1 MDITEYA
8 PGRAVDVFGASGQ
21 PTVLL
26 WHGMQTDARAAVRP
40 LAELIAGHG
49 PAVLAPDWDSYAADG
64 GCGDL
69 LASAAFGRERAGD
82 ADVVLVG
89 WSLGGTAAAGMAL
102 GRADSELRPVHTV
115 TLGGA
120 FTAPDPLT
128 GRPLTD
134 LVPQRPDGPM
144 LLLHGRVDDVVPVA
158 VSRDFAAHLTRIGRP
173 VRLAE
178 LDTDHAA
185 IAGARYDAAGDR
197 YLPAEDPDALAVT
210 ALVAAQ
216 IAGLLSTS
224 SP

>member
-1 MDITEYA
+1 MDTTEYA
-8 PGRAVDVFGASGQ
+8 PGRAVDVFRGPGR

-40 LAELIAGHG
+40 LAELITAYG
-49 PAVLAPDWDSYAADG
+49 PAVLAPDWNSHAADG
-64 GCGDL
+64 GRADL
-69 LASAAFGRERAGD
+69 LASAAFARERAGA

-89 WSLGGTAAAGMAL
+89 WSLGGAAAAAVAL
-102 GRADSELRPVHTV
+102 GATGAELRPVHTV

-128 GRPLTD
+128 GHPLTD
-134 LVPQRPDGPM
+134 LIPVRPGVPL
-144 LLLHGRVDDVVPVA
+144 LLLHGRVDDVVPA
-158 VSRDFAAHLTRIGRP
+158 SASRDFAAHLTRIGQP

-197 YLPAEDPDALAVT
+197 YLPAEDPDTLAVS

-216 IAGLLSTS
+216 IAGLLPT
-224 SP
+224 

>member
-1 MDITEYA
+1 MDINEYA
-8 PGRAVDVFGASGQ
+8 PGRAVDVFGAPAR

-40 LAELIAGHG
+40 LAESIAGHG
-49 PAVLAPDWDSYAADG
+49 LTVLAPDWDSHAADG
-64 GCGDL
+64 GRGDL
-69 LASAAFGRERAGD
+69 LASAAFARKHAGD

-89 WSLGGTAAAGMAL
+89 WSLGGAAAAGMVL
-102 GRADSELRPVHTV
+102 GSAGSDLRPVHTV

-120 FTAPDPLT
+120 FTAPDPVT

-134 LVPQRPDGPM
+134 LVPDRPGGPL
-144 LLLHGRVDDVVPVA
+144 LLLHGRVDDVVPVS
-158 VSRDFAAHLTRIGRP
+158 VSRDFAAHLTRIGQP

-197 YLPAEDPDALAVT
+197 YLPAVEPDALAVT
-210 ALVAAQ
+210 RVVAAQ
-216 IAGLLSTS
+216 IVGLL
-224 SP
+224 PR